1 MFVGFDND
9 SFRALVGV
17 LKASL
22 LLGPQGGPI
31 CGAL

>member
-1 MFVGFDND
+1 MFAGFDND

-22 LLGPQGGPI
+22 LLAPQGGPI